1 MLQALG
7 ILSGVI
13 SVICYFPY
21 IHDILLNKTKPQRAS
36 WLIWLVLMS
45 ISFISQYAKGASD
58 SLWLPGIQTIGV
70 TIIFFITLKYGV
82 GGLSKK
88 DAIAL
93 IIAFSGLYIWYLT
106 QEATWA
112 LIIVILV
119 DAIGSLLTIL
129 KTYKDPGSETA
140 SFWFLSGLSGL
151 IAAISVGSWNFI
163 LLVYP
168 IYFCL
173 QSWAVLISIYTSPNK
188 FKNFR
193 HF

>member
-1 MLQALG
+1 MANLAG
-7 ILSGVI
+7 INEHFFYF
-13 SVICYFPY
+13 SVCKRRLKFF
-21 IHDILLNKTKPQRAS
+21 
-36 WLIWLVLMS
+36 V
-45 ISFISQYAKGASD
+45 
-58 SLWLPGIQTIGV
+58 V
-70 TIIFFITLKYGV
+70 TRHSNYWRHNNFFITLKYGV
-82 GGLSKK
+82 GDLSKK

-168 IYFCL
+168 VYFCL
-173 QSWAVLISIYTSPNK
+173 QSWAVLVSIYTSPNK
-188 FKNFR
+188 FKNS
-193 HF
+193 